1 MLQPQQQLHIQ
12 ETRRILTAIFA
23 SKDENIP
30 NSPCA
35 SISSP
40 PASSAPP
47 SCCDTS
53 PLSDIRDKTPPS
65 SIGLHGSGILL
76 TPQQEELLREE
87 EIELVKRRYNE
98 LLHQK
103 EREVEQLKSRLLDY
117 REQQLRVRVML
128 LKLLE
133 RRREFRAS
141 IEERERRRR
150 RDLAEQRA
158 LLVLNYSQRQPVQR
172 RQQPPQ
178 PTTYTT
184 APTPITNLEDITE
197 ALRRYATPVALPPE
211 FDE

>member
-1 MLQPQQQLHIQ
+1 M
-12 ETRRILTAIFA
+12 
-23 SKDENIP
+23 
-30 NSPCA
+30 
-35 SISSP
+35 
-40 PASSAPP
+40 
-47 SCCDTS
+47 
-53 PLSDIRDKTPPS
+53 LSDFRDKTPPS
-65 SIGLHGSGILL
+65 SIGLPSSGILL

-128 LKLLE
+128 LELLE

-150 RDLAEQRA
+150 RDIPEQRA
-158 LLVLNYSQRQPVQR
+158 LLVLNHSQRQLQQP
-172 RQQPPQ
+172 QQPPQ

-184 APTPITNLEDITE
+184 PTPITNLEDITE
-197 ALRRYATPVALPPE
+197 ALRRYATPALPPE
-211 FDE
+211 FGE